1 MDRWRHLMQNR
12 LLDAGV
18 FFIALLFVV
27 KIAAVL
33 PSRVY
38 QDDFAYFYL
47 PSKMVLQGEN
57 PYTTPLGTFGKQYGF
72 PSSERVPTGSNP
84 PPLLWL
90 FAPVALLE
98 ARTGFWVWVAVQAA
112 SLCLVLWLTRRLLCI
127 QMSARAWRLFCAGVL
142 CAQPLFYHF
151 AYSQVQLV
159 VALIVLTAFAWH
171 RVGRH
176 TAACL
181 AITAA
186 GFLKLFPF
194 ALLPWFVWRSRGGI
208 RQKTG
213 RVIVIA
219 VAMAV
224 AVWLTGFR
232 LWSDFVTQATKI
244 IAAADI
250 DHTFNCS
257 LPSFVANLGRLVFS
271 FSVSSATGHV
281 WYMAG
286 MISGLVLLGAGYLM
300 CLGRVRSQMAEFCL
314 LNAIVL
320 TGGVVCWGH
329 YLVMLIFPTA
339 VAVAWVVKHPSVR
352 RCVWLCLTLL
362 LLDSVDLVANPVFSP
377 YPCLRFL
384 MNYVPLGGLCMLI
397 IFFVKES
404 SHADWPAFFAERS
417 ESLTNRFR

>member
-1 MDRWRHLMQNR
+1 MDRWRQLRQNR

-47 PSKMVLQGEN
+47 PGKMLLQGEN
-57 PYTTPLGTFGKQYGF
+57 PYTTSLRTIEKQYGF
-72 PSSERVPTGSNP
+72 PSSERIPTAASP

-98 ARTGFWVWVAVQAA
+98 VRTGFFAWVAVQSI
-112 SLCLVLWLTRRLLCI
+112 SLCWVFLLTRRLLDA
-127 QMSARAWRLFCAGVL
+127 QMSPRVWRLFCAGVL
-142 CAQPLFYHF
+142 STQPLFYHF
-151 AYSQVQLV
+151 AYSQVQLI

-171 RVGRH
+171 RVGKH

-181 AITAA
+181 AVTAA

-219 VAMAV
+219 VAV
-224 AVWLTGFR
+224 AVTIWLTGFG
-232 LWSDFVTQATKI
+232 LWDDFMTHGMKVV
-244 IAAADI
+244 AAAAI

-257 LPSFVANLGRLVFS
+257 LPSFVTNLGRLVFS

-281 WYMAG
+281 WYRAG
-286 MISGLVLLGAGYLM
+286 MISGLVLLGAGYVM

-320 TGGVVCWGH
+320 AGDLVCWGH
-329 YLVMLIFPTA
+329 YLIMLIFPTA

-362 LLDSVDLVANPVFSP
+362 LLNSVDLVTNPVFSP

-384 MNYVPLGGLCMLI
+384 ANYVPLGGLCMLI